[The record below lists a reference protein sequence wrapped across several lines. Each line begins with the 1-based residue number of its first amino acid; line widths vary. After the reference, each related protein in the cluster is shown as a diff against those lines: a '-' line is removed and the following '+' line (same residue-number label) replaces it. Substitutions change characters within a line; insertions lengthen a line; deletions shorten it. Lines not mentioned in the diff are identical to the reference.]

1 MKKILFLNSH
11 MYSGSPELYDSLSEN
26 SYIQGYRANRQRTY
40 LNNYDFFQIL
50 NLDHKRNDKHAI
62 YLDEIYNNY
71 ALSTRMDLS
80 KCYFIHLIRP
90 PNCLN
95 LAYDRINSN
104 FLLRKYLYRLRR
116 ICEIAK
122 RAPKSIFLTF
132 EDLKNENS
140 MELIKDFLSLKD
152 KPNLPDLK
160 NIEVKKEVIPYS
172 LMKEVEIGY
181 EKYYAFLRK
190 NVPQTNLT

>member
-1 MKKILFLNSH
+1 
-11 MYSGSPELYDSLSEN
+11 
-26 SYIQGYRANRQRTY
+26 
-40 LNNYDFFQIL
+40 
-50 NLDHKRNDKHAI
+50 
-62 YLDEIYNNY
+62 
-71 ALSTRMDLS
+71 
-80 KCYFIHLIRP
+80 
-90 PNCLN
+90 
-95 LAYDRINSN
+95 
-104 FLLRKYLYRLRR
+104 
-116 ICEIAK
+116 
-122 RAPKSIFLTF
+122 
-132 EDLKNENS
+132 